1 MKMICIGM
9 NVISKKS
16 SSDEKWMEKN
26 MVPPLK
32 QTAFNSHKALDQNNE
47 CEEEKKKHGKKTGLS
62 LNVFSIFYSLSF
74 ESSFALSVY

>member
-1 MKMICIGM
+1 
-9 NVISKKS
+9 
-16 SSDEKWMEKN
+16 MEKN
-26 MVPPLK
+26 MKPPLK

-74 ESSFALSVY
+74 ESALRCQSIKIWITTNR